1 MKIRFILHSSFINQ
15 SIFDLKRRSQRRKI
29 MNSLNQNVNSFHERK
44 LFIIVLQSPLSVVV
58 LKKIMIWC
66 FFFLLIRV
74 PHVVVHI
81 VVGRPQN
88 ATIPLSF
95 AYHTTPNHRHANVF
109 HPILKWGVSQCTRLF
124 DEKKCLKIQEEQQI
138 RFMKTARSIHF
149 KLERINFEL
158 YFFT

>member
-1 MKIRFILHSSFINQ
+1 M
-15 SIFDLKRRSQRRKI
+15 
-29 MNSLNQNVNSFHERK
+29 
-44 LFIIVLQSPLSVVV
+44 
-58 LKKIMIWC
+58 
-66 FFFLLIRV
+66 FFLSSYIIRV
-74 PHVVVHI
+74 HHVVVHI

-158 YFFT
+158 YLFT